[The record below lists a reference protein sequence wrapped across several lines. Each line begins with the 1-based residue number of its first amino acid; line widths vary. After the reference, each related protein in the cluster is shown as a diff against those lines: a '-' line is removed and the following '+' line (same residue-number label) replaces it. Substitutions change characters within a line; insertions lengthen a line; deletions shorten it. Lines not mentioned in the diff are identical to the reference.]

1 MRDEYPHIETLKTKH
16 SNLDAQIEQLRK
28 RPSVDPLELQHLQT
42 RKLRVKDEVVAASST
57 MH

>member
-1 MRDEYPHIETLKTKH
+1 MSQASHIETLKTKH

-28 RPSVDPLELQHLQT
+28 HPSVDPLELQELKT
-42 RKLRVKDEVVAASST
+42 RKLRVKDEIVAATST

>member
-1 MRDEYPHIETLKTKH
+1 MSQASHIETLKTKH

-28 RPSVDPLELQHLQT
+28 HPSVDPLELQQLKT
-42 RKLRVKDEVVAASST
+42 RKLRVKDEIVAATST